1 MLDRT
6 VEPVESAVR
15 TDDPESYARFVI
27 AACGQLNSRDPGD
40 WGRDMVPRRA
50 DTGGSGRSD
59 PARAVAHDLSDGRV
73 VVEPCRG
80 RCRLARAAR
89 RGGEATAKRRQP
101 ARPRR
106 RLSRTAATTAPTL
119 RAVDNAVAIASRF
132 GASTAI
138 VVGPLVRRCTNS
150 SRMNGTADDGLASH
164 PSSAQ
169 IVRVCRSAQRTE
181 LLLKPTVAG
190 VINAVSPDG
199 ATVPRYLAQRR
210 LTGSALMRAL
220 RRCRFNSTREAA
232 KRRAVFIYPFD
243 RNGPRF
249 VTGDLRGS
257 GLHTSQV
264 SKVEIQEIPHH
275 E

>member
-1 MLDRT
+1 VSRPAPSCAGT
-6 VEPVESAVR
+6 
-15 TDDPESYARFVI
+15 
-27 AACGQLNSRDPGD
+27 AAATTGRGNTEAAPAGQ
-40 WGRDMVPRRA
+40 
-50 DTGGSGRSD
+50 
-59 PARAVAHDLSDGRV
+59 
-73 VVEPCRG
+73 
-80 RCRLARAAR
+80 AA
-89 RGGEATAKRRQP
+89 T
-101 ARPRR
+101 

-138 VVGPLVRRCTNS
+138 VVGPLVRRFTNS

-169 IVRVCRSAQRTE
+169 IVRVCWSAQRTE
-181 LLLKPTVAG
+181 LLLKPTVAA

-199 ATVPRYLAQRR
+199 ATVPGYLAQRR
-210 LTGSALMRAL
+210 LTGSALMCAL

-264 SKVEIQEIPHH
+264 SSFQSRDSGDTPS
-275 E
+275 